1 MSKAYPNFTVLW
13 YNGGTRMFR
22 KGFDDEKKARSF
34 YEEKVKSSST
44 DHVTLKSTKGTLKTW
59 NR

>member
-1 MSKAYPNFTVLW
+1 
-13 YNGGTRMFR
+13 MFR